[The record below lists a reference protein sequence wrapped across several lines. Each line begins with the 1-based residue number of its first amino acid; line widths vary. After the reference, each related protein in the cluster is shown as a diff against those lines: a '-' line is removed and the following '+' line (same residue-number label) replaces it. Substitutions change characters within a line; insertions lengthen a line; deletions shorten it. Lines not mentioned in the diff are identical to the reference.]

1 MHNQFNGRSIGG
13 VVNELK
19 DELKD
24 FLQTRYQML
33 VSELREKTSALKIAA
48 PLLVAALIFGWVAFL
63 LFTLGLVGL
72 VAVAFQGNPY
82 QWPIAFGIVFV
93 VWALI
98 AGVCALF
105 AISELKAQ
113 GFAPKKTL
121 KVLKDDQVWL
131 QSEARSQI

>member
-1 MHNQFNGRSIGG
+1 MHNEFNGRSIVG

-33 VSELREKTSALKIAA
+33 MSELREKTSALKIAA
-48 PLLVAALIFGWVAFL
+48 PLLIAALIFGWVSFL
-63 LFTLGLVGL
+63 LFTLCLVGL

-82 QWPIAFGIVFV
+82 QWPIALAIVFA

-98 AGVCALF
+98 AGVCAFF

-121 KVLKDDQVWL
+121 KVLKEDQVWL
-131 QSEARSQI
+131 QSEARSQL